1 MLETDDTQPPHSVG
15 SQHRNTLVVPRL
27 LDDYSVQLPAEN
39 SMADSNVKVVVIT
52 GCSSGIGLDTAVL
65 LAKEKNFKVLAT
77 MRNLQKKGDLEK
89 AAAGTLNKTL
99 FIQELDV
106 SKEESIEKFV
116 KATYDSEGRIDVL
129 INNAASGQHGHFE
142 SVTLEQMQSLFQ
154 TNVFGTLRI
163 TQEVV
168 KKMKER
174 KSGHIIFISSI
185 GGITPFPFTDFYI
198 GTKFAIEGIAGSM
211 APLLR
216 HYNIFVTC
224 VEPGPVQTSIT
235 TNISKN
241 NQGGITERDEVDVDA
256 GVDDFARNQRK
267 KFVAT
272 FVPFMQQI
280 MQTGEDVGQ
289 VIKNCI
295 CSEKPSL
302 RVQTSDAMKQR
313 AKAVLVDPSGD
324 KMTDELEKLLQ

>member
-1 MLETDDTQPPHSVG
+1 MSGYERV
-15 SQHRNTLVVPRL
+15 L
-27 LDDYSVQLPAEN
+27 LDHIQHHAMSDYER
-39 SMADSNVKVVVIT
+39 
-52 GCSSGIGLDTAVL
+52 VL
-65 LAKEKNFKVLAT
+65 LDHIQHHAMSGYEKVLLDHIQHHAMSGYEEHSWITFNT
-77 MRNLQKKGDLEK
+77 MLCQTIRVLLDH
-89 AAAGTLNKTL
+89 
-99 FIQELDV
+99 IQHHAMSSYERVLLDH
-106 SKEESIEKFV
+106 I
-116 KATYDSEGRIDVL
+116 
-129 INNAASGQHGHFE
+129 QHHAM
-142 SVTLEQMQSLFQ
+142 SA
-154 TNVFGTLRI
+154 
-163 TQEVV
+163 
-168 KKMKER
+168 
-174 KSGHIIFISSI
+174 
-185 GGITPFPFTDFYI
+185 FPFTDFYV